1 VHPSR
6 FKSLK
11 CQIQNQE
18 DMGLELERGLELFF
32 QKKMKK
38 NITCPLP
45 MFFALLL
52 YFDT

>member
-1 VHPSR
+1 MPNSKSR
-6 FKSLK
+6 RYGARTRKRFGTIFS
-11 CQIQNQE
+11 
-18 DMGLELERGLELFF
+18 
-32 QKKMKK
+32 KKMKK